1 MSCKRTIFLCLLLLL
16 LIHSL
21 FCVPVWVFQKADAET
36 VFTVHSS
43 LLGGWM
49 LMEGKTEEA
58 GLGRQ
63 SLQTMMLSWLFKEG
77 DWEAELD
84 KRAWDYDAYLT
95 NSGWYIGEPQSKGSS
110 LQEALT
116 GQNWP
121 LPLSV
126 SSWGFPGNLD
136 SKWHMYTAICKIDS

>member
-49 LMEGKTEEA
+49 LMEGKT
-58 GLGRQ
+58 GSRIRQ
-63 SLQTMMLSWLFKEG
+63 AEPSDHGAELTLKEG
-77 DWEAELD
+77 D
-84 KRAWDYDAYLT
+84 
-95 NSGWYIGEPQSKGSS
+95 
-110 LQEALT
+110 
-116 GQNWP
+116 
-121 LPLSV
+121 
-126 SSWGFPGNLD
+126 
-136 SKWHMYTAICKIDS
+136 

>member
-43 LLGGWM
+43 LLGEWM
-49 LMEGKTEEA
+49 LMEGKT
-58 GLGRQ
+58 GSRIRQ
-63 SLQTMMLSWLFKEG
+63 AEPSDHGAELTLKEG
-77 DWEAELD
+77 DWEAGLD
-84 KRAWDYDAYLT
+84 KRAWDCDVYLT
-95 NSGWYIGEPQSKGSS
+95 NPGWSSGEPQSKGSS
-110 LQEALT
+110 LQEAWT

-121 LPLSV
+121 LPSSV

-136 SKWHMYTAICKIDS
+136 SKWHIYTAMCKIDS

>member
-21 FCVPVWVFQKADAET
+21 FCVPVWVFQKTDAET

-49 LMEGKTEEA
+49 HMEGKTEEA

-63 SLQTMMLSWLFKEG
+63 SLQTMMLSWLSRKGTEKQGWTKELESVMHIWQTLA
-77 DWEAELD
+77 DPV
-84 KRAWDYDAYLT
+84 R
-95 NSGWYIGEPQSKGSS
+95 SPSKGSS
-110 LQEALT
+110 SQEART
-116 GQNWP
+116 EQNRP
-121 LPLSV
+121 LPSSV
-126 SSWGFPGNLD
+126 SSWGFPGNLN
-136 SKWHMYTAICKIDS
+136 SKWHIYAAMCKIDS